1 MKRVSR
7 SLLLVFCIALIF
19 IFVSS
24 QVGVVYA
31 VAPQD
36 QNFDTDNV
44 SGDIE
49 GTLRIGDL
57 TFESKNTVVS
67 VVGCDGVSA
76 GYPANKLENIFEKKA
91 IINDY
96 YGDLVAK
103 EFKITSNQGTFK
115 LNSFFVLTHDLE
127 ETLGTATAKV
137 IDIKGYRGSDVIA
150 TATGIDL
157 TIDGEKTYDGGVTYT
172 RKCTFTN
179 GTFGNEYGGILQF
192 SDDWYN
198 IDTVVIS
205 TSDTNKPLRI
215 ALDSLDFSNLTDLS
229 IDNTTANEGEDAVF
243 KVNLTKPYTQDIT
256 VNYSIIV
263 GDSATANADT
273 ATADDLGTTVL
284 NDKITISAG
293 KPYVDIKVPIKTDT
307 DFEKDEV
314 FKVTI
319 SNPSVGGIIKGEA
332 TCTIN
337 ANGTPPKV
345 KLSIDKSS
353 ISEKDGSA
361 KITATLSNKTY
372 ENVTVNLGFSGAEP
386 GTDFNAPASITI
398 PAGKTSDSVDITPVY
413 DDIFSGES
421 KNVTV
426 DISGVTGD
434 INGADGGDKDDSFI
448 PPKLTIT
455 DNETEPKVNLRITPG
470 SISESG
476 TNTATVTA
484 KLTNKSSK
492 DVTVKLSYANA
503 VKDKDFTVSND
514 TITIQSTK
522 TEASVEI
529 KGIPNSKFN
538 KDKTLNIST
547 SDADVTNAILGTD
560 KSVDLTITNV
570 DPKPKV
576 TIAPVTPE
584 FNEKDSANQKAI
596 FEVSLSQTSDEAV
609 TVDYETSDGTAKSNE
624 DYTGKSG
631 QLTIPKGETSGRI
644 EVDII
649 NDTMDEYDED
659 FSLTLKNPIGAD
671 LGASPSATCTIQ
683 DDDAAPDLL
692 VTNPEVEESDSS
704 NTTKL
709 VFEVKLSAKSG
720 KTVTVTYSTADGT
733 EIQDKKPA
741 TQGEDYTA
749 ITGITLNIA
758 PGDTSPHQI
767 EVTVLGDDLQE
778 PDETVTLILT
788 ADNANGC
795 TATGTIKDNDK
806 PTISISDATV
816 TEGAAP
822 KIEFKVSL
830 SKPCSEGVSVE
841 FRTKDGT
848 ALKGQDY
855 VQKEDSVTFD
865 KGEYGDKIIDID
877 IKDDEIYEGTES
889 EFFNVELFGLTNT
902 SVKMDKATGKGTIND
917 NESKPLI
924 SVENIAVE
932 EGDSDKTTASF
943 TVSLSTASASE
954 VSVDYATSDVN
965 AKAGRDYT
973 AATGTL
979 KIPAG
984 QKSGI
989 INVDVLGDKVYEDDE
1004 TFKII
1009 LSNSQGADIDAS
1021 KGTAIC
1027 TIKDNDPIPAL
1038 KFEGEVPVEVS
1049 VKEGDSGTT
1058 QQELKVELD
1067 AAREKEVVIDYVTE
1081 DGTAT
1086 TADNDYIP
1094 LSDKLKFAPGET
1106 TKKITVSVVGDKTG
1120 EPDESFYVT
1129 LKTKTGDIKA
1139 EVIIKDDDKASIKM
1153 VENEGNTEIANG
1165 GTVKFKD
1172 TKAGEKNE
1180 LAFTISNT
1188 GNSELD
1194 LEKPYITI
1202 NGDKSDFSVK
1212 SEPVSPIDGK
1222 DSTTFSIQ
1230 FNPSSSGTKTAEI
1243 TIAGKDAENS
1253 PFTFKVSGTV
1263 PSSQTD
1269 SPSGGGTTPE
1279 PKKETIDINVG
1290 DQSLKNI
1297 AVDVKNENNTKTT
1310 TVNLDETEVQKTL
1323 NEMEKTKPDKEKKVV
1338 IPVTNNSDKVVGELK
1353 ASTLKA
1359 MADMDTIL
1367 EVKTETA
1374 SYTLPAND
1382 INIDEVVKKLGGNP
1396 ELKDILV
1403 KVTVTKA
1410 TGDKSDKIN
1419 AAAAQKGFEVK
1430 GKPVEFEISFTN
1442 AGREVTVSSFNKYV
1456 ARTVAIP
1463 AGMDP
1468 NKITTGVVYNTDGSF
1483 SHVPTAVTVIDKTYY
1498 AQINSLTNSTYAL
1511 IYNPLT
1517 FKDVEKHW
1525 SKDYVN
1531 DAGSRLIVSGT
1542 GNGNFTPDKAVTRAE
1557 FAVMIVKALGLKG
1570 SQFADNFSDVGK
1582 DNPYYSYIYTAYKY
1596 GIITGYTNG
1605 KFGPNDLI
1613 TREQSMTMISKA
1625 MKIAGINTQLI
1636 DTDNLN
1642 KYFADSGNISK
1653 WAREGAAISVNGGLF
1668 VGNKGMLNPKNNVT
1682 RAESA
1687 TVIIKLLKNAHL
1699 I

>member
-1 MKRVSR
+1 MSNTVKRISMVICILFFSV
-7 SLLLVFCIALIF
+7 LLAYNT
-19 IFVSS
+19 
-24 QVGVVYA
+24 GYVYA
-31 VAPQD
+31 EAPQD
-36 QNFDTDNV
+36 QNFDEIAPGEST
-44 SGDIE
+44 E
-49 GTLRIGDL
+49 GKYQVGDL
-57 TFESKNTVVS
+57 NFTTDTGIINIRGWDALSYEFGHGRTINGFSGMAISNDRDLNKNCTYFAFES
-67 VVGCDGVSA
+67 
-76 GYPANKLENIFEKKA
+76 A
-91 IINDY
+91 I
-96 YGDLVAK
+96 
-103 EFKITSNQGTFK
+103 ERTFK
-115 LNSFFVLTHDLE
+115 LGSLYALITDMGSS
-127 ETLGTATAKV
+127 TKV
-137 IDIKGYRGSDVIA
+137 DIKGYNGLTERVHAD
-150 TATGIDL
+150 GIDF
-157 TIDGEKTYDGGVTYT
+157 TKPGTTEYGDVTYT
-172 RKCTFTN
+172 NNVCNSTD
-179 GTFGNEYGGILQF
+179 GEYGGFLF
-192 SDDWYN
+192 FGDSWYN
-198 IDTVVIS
+198 INRVVI
-205 TSDTNKPLRI
+205 TDTDTDQPLYI
-215 ALDSLDFSNLTDLS
+215 SLDSLDFSNLTDLS

-243 KVNLTKPYTQDIT
+243 KVNLSKAYDSSDIT
-256 VNYSIIV
+256 ADYAIIT
-263 GDSATANADT
+263 GSATS
-273 ATADDLGTTVL
+273 DDLGTSVL
-284 NDKITISAG
+284 TGQVSIKKGELSG
-293 KPYVDIKVPIKTDT
+293 DIVVPIKTDT

-337 ANGTPPKV
+337 ANGTAPKV

-353 ISEKDGSA
+353 INEKDGSA

-372 ENVTVNLGFSGAEP
+372 ENVKVNLGFSGAEP

-398 PAGKTSDSVDITPVY
+398 PAGKTSGSVDITPIY
-413 DDIFSGES
+413 NDIYSGES

-426 DISGVTGD
+426 DISSVD
-434 INGADGGDKDDSFI
+434 EGAKDTFT
-448 PPKLTIT
+448 PPQLTIT
-455 DNETEPKVNLRITPG
+455 DNETEPKVNLSITPG

-560 KSVDLTITNV
+560 KSVDLTITNI
-570 DPKPKV
+570 DAKPTV
-576 TIAPVTPE
+576 TVAPVTPK
-584 FNEKDSANQKAI
+584 FNEKDSATQKAT
-596 FEVSLSQTSDEAV
+596 FEVSLSQASDEAV

-720 KTVTVTYSTADGT
+720 KTVMVTYSTADGT

-749 ITGITLNIA
+749 ITGITLTIA

-795 TATGTIKDNDK
+795 SATGTIKDNDK

-816 TEGAAP
+816 TEGDAS

-965 AKAGRDYT
+965 AKAEKDYT

-1004 TFKII
+1004 TFKLI

-1038 KFEGEVPVEVS
+1038 KFEGEVPVKVS

-1058 QQELKVELD
+1058 QQELKVELE

-1094 LSDKLKFAPGET
+1094 LSDKLKFAPNET
-1106 TKKITVSVVGDKTG
+1106 TKSIIVSVVGDKTG

-1129 LKTKTGDIKA
+1129 LKTKTGDVKA

-1165 GTVKFKD
+1165 GTVKFKA
-1172 TKAGEKNE
+1172 TKTGEKNE

-1212 SEPVSPIDGK
+1212 SEPVTPIAGK
-1222 DSTTFSIQ
+1222 TSTTFSIQ

-1359 MADMDTIL
+1359 MADMNTIL

-1410 TGDKSDKIN
+1410 TGDKADKIN

-1468 NKITTGVVYNTDGSF
+1468 NKITTGVVYNADGSF

>member
-1 MKRVSR
+1 MKRVNR
-7 SLLLVFCIALIF
+7 SLFLVFCIALVF
-19 IFVSS
+19 MFVSS
-24 QVGVVYA
+24 QVGTVYA
-31 VAPQD
+31 MAPQD
-36 QNFDTDNV
+36 QNFDAIDITGGGA
-44 SGDIE
+44 SGE
-49 GTLRIGDL
+49 GSLSISDL
-57 TFESKNTVVS
+57 TFTSDKSTYIG
-67 VVGCDGVSA
+67 VVGCDAVSA
-76 GYPANKLENIFEKKA
+76 NYPTNMLDNVFKKQA
-91 IINDY
+91 IINDAY
-96 YGDLVAK
+96 EDLFAK
-103 EFKITSNQGTFK
+103 EFRFTSNSGTFK
-115 LNSFFVLTHDLE
+115 LNSFFIIAHDLE
-127 ETLGTATAKV
+127 EVLGTATAKV
-137 IDIKGYRGSDVIA
+137 IDIKGYRGSDAIA

-157 TIDGEKTYDGGVTYT
+157 TIDGEKSYGGVTYT
-172 RKCTFTN
+172 RKCTFAN

-243 KVNLTKPYTQDIT
+243 KVKLSKAYDSSDIT
-256 VNYSIIV
+256 
-263 GDSATANADT
+263 ADYVIST
-273 ATADDLGTTVL
+273 GSATADDLNTTDLTGHV
-284 NDKITISAG
+284 TIKKGELSG
-293 KPYVDIKVPIKTDT
+293 DIVVPIKTDT
-307 DFEKDEV
+307 DFEKDEN

-361 KITATLSNKTY
+361 KITASLSNKSY
-372 ENVTVNLGFSGAEP
+372 EKVTVNLDFSGAVA

-398 PAGKTSDSVDITPVY
+398 PAGETSGSVDITPVY

-455 DNETEPKVNLRITPG
+455 DNETKPKVNLSITPG
-470 SISESG
+470 SISENG
-476 TNTATVTA
+476 TDTATVTA

-503 VKDKDFTVSND
+503 EKGKDFTVSND

-538 KDKTLNIST
+538 KDKTLTVST
-547 SDADVTNAILGTD
+547 SVDDVTNAILGTD

-570 DPKPKV
+570 DPKPKL
-576 TIAPVTPE
+576 TIAPVN
-584 FNEKDSANQKAI
+584 FNEGDSDTKKAV
-596 FEVSLSQTSDEAV
+596 FTVSLSQASDEAV

-631 QLTIPKGETSGRI
+631 QLTIPKGDTSGTI
-644 EVDII
+644 EVDVL
-649 NDTMDEYDED
+649 NDTLDEDDED
-659 FSLTLKNPIGAD
+659 FSLTLKNPVGAD

-683 DDDAAPDLL
+683 DDDDPPNI
-692 VTNPEVEESDSS
+692 VVSTPEVIEGDSG
-704 NTTKL
+704 NDTKL
-709 VFEVKLSAKSG
+709 IFDVNLSIASG
-720 KTVTVTYSTADGT
+720 KKVTVTYSTAGGT
-733 EIQDKKPA
+733 A
-741 TQGEDYTA
+741 TQDSDYKA
-749 ITGITLNIA
+749 ISNKTLTFA
-758 PGDTSPHQI
+758 PGDTSTKPI

-778 PDETVTLILT
+778 PDETVTLNLT

-877 IKDDEIYEGTES
+877 IKDDELYEGTES

-965 AKAGRDYT
+965 AKAEKDYT

-1004 TFKII
+1004 TFKLI

-1058 QQELKVELD
+1058 QQELKVELE
-1067 AAREKEVVIDYVTE
+1067 AAREKEVIIDYVTE

-1094 LSDKLKFAPGET
+1094 LSDKLKFAPNET
-1106 TKKITVSVVGDKTG
+1106 TKSIIVSVVGDKTG

-1172 TKAGEKNE
+1172 TKTGEKNE

-1212 SEPVSPIDGK
+1212 SEPVSPIAGK

-1230 FNPSSSGTKTAEI
+1230 FNPSSTNYTSTQTKTAEI
-1243 TIAGKDAENS
+1243 TITGKDAENS
-1253 PFTFKVSGTV
+1253 PFKFKVSGTV

-1269 SPSGGGTTPE
+1269 SPSSGGTNPE
-1279 PKKETIDINVG
+1279 PKKETIDINIG

-1297 AVDVKNENNTKTT
+1297 VVDVKNENNTKTT

-1338 IPVTNNSDKVVGELK
+1338 IPVTNSSDKVVGELK

-1359 MADMDTIL
+1359 MADMDTTL

-1468 NKITTGVVYNTDGSF
+1468 NKITTGVVYNADGSF

-1605 KFGPNDLI
+1605 KFGPSDLI

-1642 KYFADSGNISK
+1642 KYFADSGDISK

>member
-1 MKRVSR
+1 MNGVRKK
-7 SLLLVFCIALIF
+7 LILFFCIFF
-19 IFVSS
+19 ICSIV
-24 QVGVVYA
+24 
-31 VAPQD
+31 
-36 QNFDTDNV
+36 NFNT
-44 SGDIE
+44 
-49 GTLRIGDL
+49 GTLYAAAPKDENFSDADDKYGTMEVGDL
-57 TFESKNTVVS
+57 TFTSDGGEHIAVIGCDVVGSEAEGFKGSTILNDYDASLTAKKFTFSSKNGAKFKLDSFYALICDNDGASTTSINIYGYGTEVV
-67 VVGCDGVSA
+67 DGS
-76 GYPANKLENIFEKKA
+76 KEQK
-91 IINDY
+91 
-96 YGDLVAK
+96 LVAS
-103 EFKITSNQGTFK
+103 EENVNLTSSVNNGKFVYTKNYSELGTF
-115 LNSFFVLTHDLE
+115 
-127 ETLGTATAKV
+127 LGNK
-137 IDIKGYRGSDVIA
+137 
-150 TATGIDL
+150 
-157 TIDGEKTYDGGVTYT
+157 
-172 RKCTFTN
+172 
-179 GTFGNEYGGILQF
+179 YGGLLQF
-192 SDDWYN
+192 GDDWYD
-198 IDTVVIS
+198 IDTVVIT
-205 TSDTNKPLRI
+205 TSDDSKPLYI

-229 IDNTTANEGEDAVF
+229 IDNTTANEEENAVF
-243 KVNLTKPYTQDIT
+243 KVKLTKPYDSSDIT
-256 VNYSIIV
+256 
-263 GDSATANADT
+263 ADYVIST
-273 ATADDLGTTVL
+273 GSATADDLDTTDLTGKV
-284 NDKITISAG
+284 TIKKSELTG
-293 KPYVDIKVPIKTDT
+293 DIVVPIKTDT

-337 ANGTPPKV
+337 ANGTAPKV

-361 KITATLSNKTY
+361 KITATLSNKSY
-372 ENVTVNLGFSGAEP
+372 EKVTVNLDYSGAVA

-398 PAGKTSDSVDITPVY
+398 PAGETSGSVDITPIY
-413 DDIFSGES
+413 DDIYSGES

-455 DNETEPKVNLRITPG
+455 DNETKPKVNLSITPG
-470 SISESG
+470 SISENG
-476 TNTATVTA
+476 TDTATVTA

-503 VKDKDFTVSND
+503 EKDKDFTVSSD

-529 KGIPNSKFN
+529 KGIPNDKFN
-538 KDKTLNIST
+538 NAKTLTVST
-547 SDADVTNAILGTD
+547 TVDDVTNATLGTD
-560 KSVDLTITNV
+560 KSVDLTFTNI
-570 DPKPKV
+570 DAKPTV
-576 TIAPVTPE
+576 TVASVTPE
-584 FNEKDSANQKAI
+584 FNEGDSDTKKAE
-596 FEVSLSQTSDEAV
+596 FTVSLSQASDEDV
-609 TVDYETSDGTAKSNE
+609 TVQYETSDGTAKSSE
-624 DYTGKSG
+624 DYTSASG
-631 QLTIPKGETSGRI
+631 TLTIPKGETQRKI
-644 EVDII
+644 EVPII
-649 NDTMDEYDED
+649 NDTMDEYDEV
-659 FSLTLKNPIGAD
+659 FSLALKNPMDAE
-671 LGASPSATCTIQ
+671 LGTSSTATCTIIDN
-683 DDDAAPDLL
+683 DDPPNI
-692 VTNPEVEESDSS
+692 VVSSPEVIEGDSG
-704 NTTKL
+704 NDTKL
-709 VFEVKLSAKSG
+709 IFNVNLSAASG

-733 EIQDKKPA
+733 ETQDKKPA

-749 ITGITLNIA
+749 ITGKTLTFA
-758 PGDTSPHQI
+758 PGDTSTHQI
-767 EVTVLGDDLQE
+767 EVEVIGDDLQE
-778 PDETVTLILT
+778 PDETVTLNLT
-788 ADNANGC
+788 ADNAIGC
-795 TATGTIKDNDK
+795 TATGTIKDNDI

-816 TEGAAP
+816 TEGAAS

-865 KGEYGDKIIDID
+865 KGQSGDKIIDID
-877 IKDDEIYEGTES
+877 ITDDELYEGTDP
-889 EFFNVELFGLTNT
+889 EFFNVELFDLSNT
-902 SVKMDKATGKGTIND
+902 SVKMGNATGKGTIND
-917 NESKPLI
+917 NESKPLS

-943 TVSLSTASASE
+943 TVSLSTASASDI
-954 VSVDYATSDVN
+954 SVEYATSDET
-965 AKAGRDYT
+965 AKAGKDYT
-973 AATGTL
+973 AKTGTL
-979 KIPAG
+979 IIPAK

-989 INVDVLGDKVYEDDE
+989 ITVDVSGDKVYEEDE
-1004 TFKII
+1004 TFKLI

-1038 KFEGEVPVEVS
+1038 KFVGEVPVEVS

-1058 QQELKVELD
+1058 QQELKVTLS
-1067 AAREKEVVIDYVTE
+1067 AACEKEVIIDYVTE

-1094 LSDKLKFAPGET
+1094 LSGKLKFAPDET
-1106 TKKITVSVVGDKTG
+1106 TKSIIININGDKIG
-1120 EPDESFYVT
+1120 EPDENFYVT
-1129 LKTKTGDIKA
+1129 LKTGTGDIKA
-1139 EVIIKDDDKASIKM
+1139 EVIIKDDDRASIKM
-1153 VENEGNTEIANG
+1153 VKNEGNTDEIANG

-1180 LAFTISNT
+1180 LTFTISNT
-1188 GNSELD
+1188 GNCELN

-1202 NGDKSDFSVK
+1202 DGINKSDFSVK
-1212 SEPVSPIDGK
+1212 SEPVSPIAGK
-1222 DSTTFSIQ
+1222 TSTTFTIV

-1243 TIAGKDAENS
+1243 TITGKDAENS
-1253 PFTFKVSGTV
+1253 PFKFKLSGTV

-1269 SPSGGGTTPE
+1269 SPSSGGTNPE

-1297 AVDVKNENNTKTT
+1297 VVDVKNENNTKTT

-1323 NEMEKTKPDKEKKVV
+1323 NDMEKTKPDKEKKVV

-1353 ASTLKA
+1353 ASTLKT

-1367 EVKTETA
+1367 EVKTENA

-1382 INIDEVVKKLGGNP
+1382 INIDEIVKKLGGNP

-1442 AGREVTVSSFNKYV
+1442 AGREVTISSFNKYV

-1463 AGMDP
+1463 EGMDP

-1557 FAVMIVKALGLKG
+1557 FAVMIVKALGLK
-1570 SQFADNFSDVGK
+1570 SSEYADNFSDVGK

-1605 KFGPNDLI
+1605 KFGPNDVI

-1636 DTDNLN
+1636 NTDNLN
-1642 KYFADSGNISK
+1642 KYFADSGDISK

>member
-1 MKRVSR
+1 MNGVRKK
-7 SLLLVFCIALIF
+7 LILFFCIFF
-19 IFVSS
+19 ICSIV
-24 QVGVVYA
+24 
-31 VAPQD
+31 
-36 QNFDTDNV
+36 NFNT
-44 SGDIE
+44 
-49 GTLRIGDL
+49 GTLYAAAPKDENFSDADDKYGTMEVGDL
-57 TFESKNTVVS
+57 TFTSDGGEHIAVIGCDVVGSEAEGFKGSTILNDYDASLTAKKFTFSSKNGAKFKLDSFYALICDNDGASTTSINIYGYGTEVV
-67 VVGCDGVSA
+67 DGS
-76 GYPANKLENIFEKKA
+76 KEQK
-91 IINDY
+91 
-96 YGDLVAK
+96 LVAS
-103 EFKITSNQGTFK
+103 EENVNLTSSVNNGKFVYTKNYSELGTF
-115 LNSFFVLTHDLE
+115 
-127 ETLGTATAKV
+127 LGNK
-137 IDIKGYRGSDVIA
+137 
-150 TATGIDL
+150 
-157 TIDGEKTYDGGVTYT
+157 
-172 RKCTFTN
+172 
-179 GTFGNEYGGILQF
+179 YGGLLQF
-192 SDDWYN
+192 GDDWYD
-198 IDTVVIS
+198 IDTVVIT
-205 TSDTNKPLRI
+205 TSDDSKPLYI

-229 IDNTTANEGEDAVF
+229 IDNITASEGGNAIF
-243 KVNLTKPYTQDIT
+243 KVKLSKPYDSSDIT
-256 VNYSIIV
+256 
-263 GDSATANADT
+263 ADYT
-273 ATADDLGTTVL
+273 ISTGSATADDLDTTDLTGKV
-284 NDKITISAG
+284 TIKKG
-293 KPYVDIKVPIKTDT
+293 ELTGDIVVPIKTDT

-319 SNPSVGGIIKGEA
+319 SNPSVGGIITGEA

-337 ANGTPPKV
+337 ANGTAPKV
-345 KLSIDKSS
+345 KLSINNSS

-361 KITATLSNKTY
+361 IITAYLSNKTY
-372 ENVTVNLGFSGAEP
+372 KDVKVNLNYSGAVA
-386 GTDFNAPASITI
+386 GTDFNAPTSITI
-398 PAGKTSDSVDITPVY
+398 PAGDPYGSVNITPID
-413 DDIFSGES
+413 DDIYSGES

-426 DISGVTGD
+426 DISSVEEGT
-434 INGADGGDKDDSFI
+434 KDTFT
-448 PPKLTIT
+448 PPQMTIT
-455 DNETEPKVNLRITPG
+455 DNETKPKVNLSITPG
-470 SISESG
+470 SISENG
-476 TNTATVTA
+476 TDTATVTA

-503 VKDKDFTVSND
+503 EKDKDFTVSND
-514 TITIQSTK
+514 TITIPGKQ

-538 KDKTLNIST
+538 KDKTLTVST
-547 SDADVTNAILGTD
+547 TVDDVTNATLGTD
-560 KSVDLTITNV
+560 KSVDLTITNI
-570 DPKPKV
+570 DAKPKV
-576 TIAPVTPE
+576 TIAPASIE
-584 FNEKDSANQKAI
+584 FKEEDSDTKKAE
-596 FEVSLSQTSDEAV
+596 FTVSLSQASDEDV
-609 TVDYETSDGTAKSNE
+609 TVEYETSDGTAKSSE
-624 DYTGKSG
+624 DYTSASG
-631 QLTIPKGETSGRI
+631 TLTIPKGETQRKI
-644 EVDII
+644 EVPII
-649 NDTMDEYDED
+649 NDTMDEYDEV
-659 FSLTLKNPIGAD
+659 FSLALKNPMDAE
-671 LGASPSATCTIQ
+671 LGTSSTATCKIIDN
-683 DDDAAPDLL
+683 DDPPNI
-692 VTNPEVEESDSS
+692 VVSSPEVIEGDSG
-704 NTTKL
+704 NNTKL
-709 VFEVKLSAKSG
+709 IFNVNLSAASG

-733 EIQDKKPA
+733 A
-741 TQGEDYTA
+741 TKELDYTA
-749 ITGITLNIA
+749 IGETLTFA
-758 PGDTSPHQI
+758 PGDTSTHQI
-767 EVTVLGDDLQE
+767 EVEVIGDDLQE
-778 PDETVTLILT
+778 PDETVTLNLT
-788 ADNANGC
+788 ADNAIGC
-795 TATGTIKDNDK
+795 TATGTIKDNDI

-816 TEGAAP
+816 TEGAAS

-855 VQKEDSVTFD
+855 VQKKGSVTFD
-865 KGEYGDKIIDID
+865 KGKSGDKIIEID
-877 IKDDEIYEGTES
+877 INDDELYEGTDP
-889 EFFNVELFGLTNT
+889 EFFNVELFDLSNT
-902 SVKMDKATGKGTIND
+902 SVKMGNATGKGTIND

-943 TVSLSTASASE
+943 TVSLSTASASDI
-954 VSVDYATSDVN
+954 SVEYATSDET
-965 AKAGRDYT
+965 AKAGKDYT
-973 AATGTL
+973 AVTDTL

-989 INVDVLGDKVYEDDE
+989 ITVDVSGDKVYENDE
-1004 TFKII
+1004 TFKLI

-1027 TIKDNDPIPAL
+1027 TIKDNDPIPTL
-1038 KFEGEVPVEVS
+1038 SFVKDKVS
-1049 VKEGDSGTT
+1049 VKEGDLGTT
-1058 QQELKVELD
+1058 QQELEVTLS
-1067 AAREKEVVIDYVTE
+1067 AACEKEVIIDYVTE

-1086 TADNDYIP
+1086 TADKDYIP

-1106 TKKITVSVVGDKTG
+1106 TKSIIININGDKTG
-1120 EPDESFYVT
+1120 EPDENFYVT

-1172 TKAGEKNE
+1172 TKTGEKNE
-1180 LAFTISNT
+1180 LTFTISNT

-1202 NGDKSDFSVK
+1202 DGINKSDFSVK
-1212 SEPVSPIDGK
+1212 SEPVSPIAGK
-1222 DSTTFSIQ
+1222 TSTTFTIV

-1243 TIAGKDAENS
+1243 TITGKDAENS
-1253 PFTFKVSGTV
+1253 PFKFKLSGTV

-1269 SPSGGGTTPE
+1269 SPSSGGTNPE

-1297 AVDVKNENNTKTT
+1297 VVDVKNENNTKTT

-1323 NEMEKTKPDKEKKVV
+1323 NDMEKTKPDKEKKVV

-1367 EVKTETA
+1367 EVKTENA

-1382 INIDEVVKKLGGNP
+1382 INIDEIVKKLGGNP

-1442 AGREVTVSSFNKYV
+1442 AGREVTISSFNKYV

-1463 AGMDP
+1463 EGMDP

-1557 FAVMIVKALGLKG
+1557 FAVMIVKALGLK
-1570 SQFADNFSDVGK
+1570 SSEYADNFSDVGK

-1605 KFGPNDLI
+1605 KFGPNDVI

-1636 DTDNLN
+1636 NTDNLN
-1642 KYFADSGNISK
+1642 KYFADSGDISK

>member
-1 MKRVSR
+1 MNGVGKK
-7 SLLLVFCIALIF
+7 LILFFCIFF
-19 IFVSS
+19 ICSIINLNTGS
-24 QVGVVYA
+24 LYA
-31 VAPQD
+31 ATPKD
-36 QNFDTDNV
+36 ENFETDLKSN
-44 SGDIE
+44 SGQLDY
-49 GTLRIGDL
+49 RDL
-57 TFESKNTVVS
+57 TFISDAS
-67 VVGCDGVSA
+67 DA
-76 GYPANKLENIFEKKA
+76 EKDSIA
-91 IINDY
+91 VIGRNNFLSTDVEGFDNNVIVNDY
-96 YGDLVAK
+96 SGEMDAKQFTFKSKDGGCFKLDSFYALMCDYVFDPKPTTSINIYGYRTVGSNTILVAK
-103 EFKITSNQGTFK
+103 AENIDFSNP
-115 LNSFFVLTHDLE
+115 
-127 ETLGTATAKV
+127 KV
-137 IDIKGYRGSDVIA
+137 
-150 TATGIDL
+150 
-157 TIDGEKTYDGGVTYT
+157 TIGGVTYT
-172 RKCTFTN
+172 QKYTEYDEN
-179 GTFGNEYGGILQF
+179 WYGNKYLGILQF

-229 IDNTTANEGEDAVF
+229 IDNTTANEGENAVF
-243 KVNLTKPYTQDIT
+243 KVKLSKEYDSSDIT
-256 VNYSIIV
+256 ADYAIIT
-263 GDSATANADT
+263 GSATS
-273 ATADDLGTTVL
+273 DDLGTSVL
-284 NDKITISAG
+284 TGQVSIKKGELSG
-293 KPYVDIKVPIKTDT
+293 DIVVPIKTDT

-337 ANGTPPKV
+337 ANGTAPKV

-353 ISEKDGSA
+353 INEKDGSA

-372 ENVTVNLGFSGAEP
+372 ENVKVNLGFSGAEP

-398 PAGKTSDSVDITPVY
+398 PAGKTSGSVDITPIY
-413 DDIFSGES
+413 NDIYSGES

-426 DISGVTGD
+426 DISSVD
-434 INGADGGDKDDSFI
+434 EGAKDTFT
-448 PPKLTIT
+448 PPQLTIT
-455 DNETEPKVNLRITPG
+455 DNETEPKVNLSITPG

-503 VKDKDFTVSND
+503 EKGKDFTISGDTFSDD
-514 TITIQSTK
+514 TITIPGKQ

-538 KDKTLNIST
+538 EDKTLTVST
-547 SDADVTNAILGTD
+547 SVDDVTNAILGTD

-576 TIAPVTPE
+576 TIAPVN
-584 FNEKDSANQKAI
+584 FNEGDSDTKKAV
-596 FEVSLSQTSDEAV
+596 FTVSLSQASDEAV
-609 TVDYETSDGTAKSNE
+609 TVDYETSDGTAKRNE

-720 KTVTVTYSTADGT
+720 KTVMVTYSTADGT

-749 ITGITLNIA
+749 ITGITLTIA

-795 TATGTIKDNDK
+795 SATGTIKDNDK

-816 TEGAAP
+816 TEGDAS

-877 IKDDEIYEGTES
+877 IKDDELYEGTES

-965 AKAGRDYT
+965 AEAGKDYT

-989 INVDVLGDKVYEDDE
+989 INVDVSGDKVYEVDE
-1004 TFKII
+1004 TFKLN

-1038 KFEGEVPVEVS
+1038 KFEGEVPVKVS

-1058 QQELKVELD
+1058 QQELKVELE
-1067 AAREKEVVIDYVTE
+1067 AAFEKEVIIDYVTE

-1086 TADNDYIP
+1086 TADHDYIA

-1106 TKKITVSVVGDKTG
+1106 TKSIIVSVVGDKTG

-1129 LKTKTGDIKA
+1129 LKTGTGDIKA

-1212 SEPVSPIDGK
+1212 SEPVSPIAGK

-1230 FNPSSSGTKTAEI
+1230 FNPSSTNYTSTQTKTAEI
-1243 TIAGKDAENS
+1243 TITGKDAENS
-1253 PFTFKVSGTV
+1253 PFKFKVSGTV

-1269 SPSGGGTTPE
+1269 SPSGGGTNPE
-1279 PKKETIDINVG
+1279 PKKETIDINIG

-1297 AVDVKNENNTKTT
+1297 VVDVKNENNTKTT

-1468 NKITTGVVYNTDGSF
+1468 NKITTGVVYNADGSF

-1570 SQFADNFSDVGK
+1570 SQFVDNFSDVGK
-1582 DNPYYSYIYTAYKY
+1582 DSPYYSYIYTAYKY

-1642 KYFADSGNISK
+1642 KYFADSGDISK

>member
-1 MKRVSR
+1 MNGVRKK
-7 SLLLVFCIALIF
+7 LILFFCIFF
-19 IFVSS
+19 ICSIVNVNTGSL
-24 QVGVVYA
+24 YA
-31 VAPQD
+31 ATPKD
-36 QNFDTDNV
+36 ENFSDADDKYGSMEV
-44 SGDIE
+44 
-49 GTLRIGDL
+49 GDL
-57 TFESKNTVVS
+57 TFTSDGGEHIAVIGCDVVGSEAEGFKGSTILNDYDSSLTAKKFTFSSKNGTKF
-67 VVGCDGVSA
+67 
-76 GYPANKLENIFEKKA
+76 KLESFYALVCDNDGASTTSINIYGYRTEV
-91 IINDY
+91 IN
-96 YGDLVAK
+96 GSKEQKLVASEENIDLRSSVNNSRFVYTK
-103 EFKITSNQGTFK
+103 NNSELGTF
-115 LNSFFVLTHDLE
+115 
-127 ETLGTATAKV
+127 LGNK
-137 IDIKGYRGSDVIA
+137 
-150 TATGIDL
+150 
-157 TIDGEKTYDGGVTYT
+157 
-172 RKCTFTN
+172 
-179 GTFGNEYGGILQF
+179 YGGLLQF
-192 SDDWYN
+192 GDNWYD
-198 IDTVVIS
+198 IDTVVIT
-205 TSDTNKPLRI
+205 TSDNSKPLYI

-243 KVNLTKPYTQDIT
+243 KVNLSKAYDSSDIT
-256 VNYSIIV
+256 
-263 GDSATANADT
+263 ADYVIST
-273 ATADDLGTTVL
+273 GSATADDLDTTDLTGQVIIKKGEL
-284 NDKITISAG
+284 SG
-293 KPYVDIKVPIKTDT
+293 DIVVPIKTDS

-337 ANGTPPKV
+337 HNGTAPKV
-345 KLSIDKSS
+345 KLYIDKSS

-372 ENVTVNLGFSGAEP
+372 KDVKVNLDYSGAEV

-398 PAGKTSDSVDITPVY
+398 PAGKTSGSVDIIPVY
-413 DDIFSGES
+413 NDIYSGES
-421 KNVTV
+421 KNITI
-426 DISGVTGD
+426 DISSVE
-434 INGADGGDKDDSFI
+434 GGTKDTFT
-448 PPKLTIT
+448 PPQLTIT
-455 DNETEPKVNLRITPG
+455 DNELKPNVKLSITPG
-470 SISESG
+470 SISENG
-476 TNTATVTA
+476 TDTATVTA

-503 VKDKDFTVSND
+503 VKGKDFTVTSD
-514 TITIQSTK
+514 TITIPGKQ

-576 TIAPVTPE
+576 TIAPVN
-584 FNEKDSANQKAI
+584 FNEGDSGTKKAV
-596 FEVSLSQTSDEAV
+596 FTVSLSEASDEAV
-609 TVDYETSDGTAKSNE
+609 TVDYETSDGTANSNE
-624 DYTGKSG
+624 DYTSTSG
-631 QLTIPKGETSGRI
+631 QLTIPKSETSGTI
-644 EVDII
+644 QVDIL

-659 FSLTLKNPIGAD
+659 FSLALKNPIGAD

-704 NTTKL
+704 NTAKL

-749 ITGITLNIA
+749 ITGITLTIA

-816 TEGAAP
+816 TEGAAS

-877 IKDDEIYEGTES
+877 IKDDELYEGTES

-965 AKAGRDYT
+965 AKAEKDYT

-1004 TFKII
+1004 TFKLI

-1027 TIKDNDPIPAL
+1027 TIKDNDP
-1038 KFEGEVPVEVS
+1038 VPTLSFVKNKVE

-1058 QQELKVELD
+1058 QQELKVELE
-1067 AAREKEVVIDYVTE
+1067 AAREKEVIIDYVTE

-1094 LSDKLKFAPGET
+1094 LSDKLKFAPNET
-1106 TKKITVSVVGDKTG
+1106 TKSIIVNVVGDKTG

-1172 TKAGEKNE
+1172 TKTGEKNE
-1180 LAFTISNT
+1180 LELTVSNT
-1188 GNSELD
+1188 GNSELVED
-1194 LEKPYITI
+1194 GVSKFISIT
-1202 NGDKSDFSVK
+1202 GSDFTIK
-1212 SEPVSPIDGK
+1212 NEPVSPIAGK
-1222 DSTTFSIQ
+1222 TSTTFSIL
-1230 FNPSSSGTKTAEI
+1230 FSPSSSGTKTAEI
-1243 TIAGKDAENS
+1243 TITGKDAENS
-1253 PFTFKVSGTV
+1253 PFKFKVSGTV
-1263 PSSQTD
+1263 PSSQPD
-1269 SPSGGGTTPE
+1269 NPSGGGTTPE

-1297 AVDVKNENNTKTT
+1297 VVDVKNENNTKTT

-1359 MADMDTIL
+1359 MADMDTTL

-1463 AGMDP
+1463 EGMDP
-1468 NKITTGVVYNTDGSF
+1468 NKITTGVVYNADGSF

-1636 DTDNLN
+1636 NTDNLN
-1642 KYFADSGNISK
+1642 KYFADSGDISK

>member
-1 MKRVSR
+1 MSKTVKRISIIICILFFNV
-7 SLLLVFCIALIF
+7 LLVYNT
-19 IFVSS
+19 
-24 QVGVVYA
+24 GNVYA
-31 VAPQD
+31 EAPQD
-36 QNFDTDNV
+36 QNFDEVAPGESTT
-44 SGDIE
+44 
-49 GTLRIGDL
+49 GTYQVGDL
-57 TFESKNTVVS
+57 NFTTDTGIINLRGWDALSYEASHGRTINGFSGMAISNDRDLNQNCTYFAFES
-67 VVGCDGVSA
+67 
-76 GYPANKLENIFEKKA
+76 A
-91 IINDY
+91 I
-96 YGDLVAK
+96 
-103 EFKITSNQGTFK
+103 ERTFK
-115 LNSFFVLTHDLE
+115 LESLYALITDMGSS
-127 ETLGTATAKV
+127 TKV
-137 IDIKGYRGSDVIA
+137 DIKGYNGLTERVHVD
-150 TATGIDL
+150 GIDF
-157 TIDGEKTYDGGVTYT
+157 TKPGTTEYGDVTYT
-172 RKCTFTN
+172 NNVCNSTP
-179 GTFGNEYGGILQF
+179 GEGEYGGFLYF
-192 SDDWYN
+192 GDSWYDIN
-198 IDTVVIS
+198 RVVI
-205 TSDTNKPLRI
+205 TDTDTDQPLYI
-215 ALDSLDFSNLTDLS
+215 SLDSIDFSNFTDLS
-229 IDNTTANEGEDAVF
+229 IDNITANEGEDAVF
-243 KVNLTKPYTQDIT
+243 KVKLSKAYDSSDIT
-256 VNYSIIV
+256 ADYVIST
-263 GDSATANADT
+263 GSATS
-273 ATADDLGTTVL
+273 DDLGTSVL
-284 NDKITISAG
+284 NGQVTIKKG
-293 KPYVDIKVPIKTDT
+293 ELFGDIVVPIKTDT

-337 ANGTPPKV
+337 HNGTAPKV
-345 KLSIDKSS
+345 KLYIDKSS

-361 KITATLSNKTY
+361 KITAALSNKTY
-372 ENVTVNLGFSGAEP
+372 KDVKVNLDYSGAEV
-386 GTDFNAPASITI
+386 GTDFNAPASIII
-398 PAGKTSDSVDITPVY
+398 PAGEPSGSIDITSI
-413 DDIFSGES
+413 DNDIYSGES
-421 KNVTV
+421 KNITI
-426 DISGVTGD
+426 DISSVEEGT
-434 INGADGGDKDDSFI
+434 KDTFT
-448 PPKLTIT
+448 PPQLTIT
-455 DNETEPKVNLRITPG
+455 DNELKPNVNLSITPG
-470 SISESG
+470 SISENG
-476 TNTATVTA
+476 TDTATVTA

-570 DPKPKV
+570 DPKPKL
-576 TIAPVTPE
+576 TIAPVN
-584 FNEKDSANQKAI
+584 FNEGDSDTKKAV
-596 FEVSLSQTSDEAV
+596 FTVSLSQTSDEAV

-749 ITGITLNIA
+749 ITGITLTIA
-758 PGDTSPHQI
+758 PGDTSAHQI

-795 TATGTIKDNDK
+795 TATGTIKDNDI

-816 TEGAAP
+816 TEGAAS

-830 SKPCSEGVSVE
+830 SKPCSEDVSVK

-877 IKDDEIYEGTES
+877 IKDDEFYEGTES

-965 AKAGRDYT
+965 AEAGKDYT
-973 AATGTL
+973 AATDTL

-989 INVDVLGDKVYEDDE
+989 INVDVSGDKVYEADE
-1004 TFKII
+1004 TFKLN

-1058 QQELKVELD
+1058 QQELKVKLE
-1067 AAREKEVVIDYVTE
+1067 AACEKEVSVDYVTE
-1081 DGTAT
+1081 DDSAT
-1086 TADNDYIP
+1086 TADNDYKP

-1106 TKKITVSVVGDKTG
+1106 TKSIIVSVVGDKTG
-1120 EPDESFYVT
+1120 EADESFYVT

-1139 EVIIKDDDKASIKM
+1139 KVTIEDDDRASIKM
-1153 VENEGNTEIANG
+1153 VRKEDNTEIANG

-1172 TKAGEKNE
+1172 TKTGEKNE
-1180 LAFTISNT
+1180 LEFTVSNT
-1188 GNSELD
+1188 GNSELVED
-1194 LEKPYITI
+1194 GVSKFISIT
-1202 NGDKSDFSVK
+1202 GSDFTIK
-1212 SEPVSPIDGK
+1212 NEPVSPIAGK

-1243 TIAGKDAENS
+1243 TITGKDAENS
-1253 PFTFKVSGTV
+1253 PFKFKVSGTV

-1269 SPSGGGTTPE
+1269 SPSGGGTNPE

-1297 AVDVKNENNTKTT
+1297 VVDVKNENNTKTT

-1359 MADMDTIL
+1359 MADMDTTL

-1463 AGMDP
+1463 EGMDP
-1468 NKITTGVVYNTDGSF
+1468 NKITTGVVYNADGSF

-1642 KYFADSGNISK
+1642 KYFADSGDISK